1 MTDRVDKQWKD
12 KGLAGYSTEA
22 ILGTLGHY
30 GVALDEAGFRTA
42 AQSRFPMEL
51 ALSWKAKWKG
61 TGQFAAF
68 PFAAASELYGRLVP
82 DAVPP
87 AKVATKLLEVIAT
100 GLGSLAGKP
109 SDLPAALTGL
119 EELLS
124 KLPARGER
132 RDSFLSEFVGY
143 VQAWAKPFNEL
154 PSQLAAAGRKDEALR
169 VAKVNEGLFPDREGC
184 VTALVRAATGE
195 RDAVVADLKAR
206 VGDPAKDVFAR
217 YAALDALFTLEEHE
231 TVKLQGLH
239 VFDAAA
245 AGQKWGL
252 ADTIAHLLGHLV
264 QKVGADGA
272 YVREVQSRLELA
284 HHHGGGHH

>member
-42 AQSRFPMEL
+42 AQARFPMEL

-61 TGQFAAF
+61 TGQFATF
-68 PFAAASELYGRLVP
+68 LFAAASELYGRLVP

-124 KLPARGER
+124 KLPAPGER